1 MEKTMKTVKELDA
14 ELELLKSD
22 IDRQH
27 DVLDGLNKR
36 KRDLMISIS
45 NATISE
51 RRKAERRARIELNA
65 TRKEALRLAKKYD
78 IEWVDDSYYED
89 GGEYWQKI
97 VGVPTR
103 RLKNLVHY
111 FPQPAWLEGDDPL
124 KDGHYANNWDE
135 TLWLVEFYAR
145 STIPEHPDYWN
156 SASIW
161 RSRHT
166 VKPKPPSGGLRGG
179 WLPTALTRQAK
190 WRMIMKKFEC
200 TQRLRC

>member
-1 MEKTMKTVKELDA
+1 MKTVKELDA

-78 IEWVDDSYYED
+78 IEWDDDSYRECGY
-89 GGEYWQKI
+89 Y
-97 VGVPTR
+97 
-103 RLKNLVHY
+103 NLTHY

-124 KDGHYANNWDE
+124 KDGHYSNNWDE

-145 STIPEHPDYWN
+145 HNPEHPDYWN
-156 SASIW
+156 REYLEIAP
-161 RSRHT
+161 H
-166 VKPKPPSGGLRGG
+166 
-179 WLPTALTRQAK
+179 
-190 WRMIMKKFEC
+190 C
-200 TQRLRC
+200 

>member
-1 MEKTMKTVKELDA
+1 MEKTMKTVKELNA

-124 KDGHYANNWDE
+124 KDGHYSNNWDE

-145 STIPEHPDYWN
+145 HNPEHPDYWN
-156 SASIW
+156 REYLEIAP
-161 RSRHT
+161 H
-166 VKPKPPSGGLRGG
+166 
-179 WLPTALTRQAK
+179 
-190 WRMIMKKFEC
+190 C
-200 TQRLRC
+200 

>member
-1 MEKTMKTVKELDA
+1 MKTVKELDA

-22 IDRQH
+22 IEKQYE
-27 DVLDGLNKR
+27 VLSTLKQR
-36 KRDLMISIS
+36 KSFLLTRIAS
-45 NATISE
+45 ATVRE
-51 RRKAERRARIELNA
+51 RRQAERRARIELNA

-111 FPQPAWLEGDDPL
+111 FPQPVWLNDDPL
-124 KDGHYANNWDE
+124 KDGHYSNNWDE

-145 STIPEHPDYWN
+145 HNPEHPDYWN
-156 SASIW
+156 REYLEIAP
-161 RSRHT
+161 H
-166 VKPKPPSGGLRGG
+166 
-179 WLPTALTRQAK
+179 
-190 WRMIMKKFEC
+190 C
-200 TQRLRC
+200 